1 MSTKI
6 LKYNPSFLTDD
17 ELIEGFVVRQ
27 ATLAL
32 LLEVVRDNVHETNQH
47 VLVIGPRGSGKTTL
61 LRRVAAAVRQT
72 PELAARWFPLPFGE
86 ESYEVASAGQFWLEA
101 VHYLGLQTGD
111 PTWLGVHAE
120 LLREPDET
128 RLGQRCL
135 ARLLDFADS
144 QGKRLLLLV
153 ENLNLL
159 FSEQLSNDDAWA
171 LRAVLMHEPRLMLLG
186 SATSRFDAIGSKDK
200 AMYELFRV
208 IELPRLTV
216 AECRSI
222 WNRVTGQEIPEE
234 QARAIQILTGGNP
247 RLLTILS
254 IFGAKRSFRSLLED
268 LSLLVDEHTD
278 YFKSNFESL
287 PPAERKVFACLAALW
302 EDSTAGDVARAARMT
317 TSQTSALLKRLEGRG
332 AVKAGVLQK
341 GKRKYQL
348 AERLY
353 NIYYLMRRSQDGGRV
368 RAVVNFMVQ
377 FYGQTRLHEAVADIA
392 REACGLGDG
401 QRSHHYRAMQMLCAS
416 PEVREKL
423 ERIRE
428 MLPPEFLQLPDI
440 PDDLQWLAAPMDDE
454 LLQKVESLF
463 SEAVQASNEKRY
475 IDAENALR
483 KSLELK
489 PNFAWAWAELGR
501 ILADYLNQDNA
512 GIDCL
517 RTAVAL
523 DPGEAYHWAT
533 LGGIL
538 SDTLTNPMEGADC
551 LRNAVKLKPGDAY
564 HWATL
569 GRILSEE
576 LGQHEEGVICLRK
589 AVELEPGDAY
599 CWATLGRILSDT
611 LGQHEEGMTCLRKAV
626 ELKPGD
632 AYNWGTLG
640 RILSDRLDQPA
651 EGVNCLRKAV
661 ELKPDDTWVWATLA
675 QVLVEKLDRPGE
687 AEVCLR
693 KFLELKP
700 DDAWAWAT
708 LGQTLA
714 FKLDQPQQGADCLRK
729 TLELMPNS
737 AWAWLGLGHVLA
749 EKLGQPEEGT
759 TCLQKAVTLD
769 ANLDLAWNSL
779 ACLLATAGH
788 LVESEE
794 CVRKALA
801 IQDDPNY
808 HGTLSRVLALRG
820 NIPEALHHAGI
831 VLQHPDVV
839 RLDIQESTDVL
850 TTAAALGHGQ
860 EALDLLVASPSLPDL
875 EPLAA
880 GLRQYLGLEV
890 QAPQE
895 VKEIGE
901 DIVKRIEHWKA
912 WHKQQGTPG

>member
-27 ATLAL
+27 ATLSL

-101 VHYLGLQTGD
+101 VHHLGVQSGD
-111 PTWLGVHAE
+111 PTWLGVYAE

-159 FSEQLSNDDAWA
+159 FSEQISDDDAWA
-171 LRAVLMHEPRLMLLG
+171 LRATLMHEPRLMLMG
-186 SATSRFDAIGSKDK
+186 SATSRFDAIRSKDK

-234 QARAIQILTGGNP
+234 QARAVQILTGGNP

-287 PPAERKVFACLAALW
+287 PPAERKVFACLATLW
-302 EDSTAGDVARAARMT
+302 EDSTASDVAQAARMT
-317 TSQTSALLKRLEGRG
+317 TSQASSLLKRLEGRG
-332 AVKAGVLQK
+332 AVKAGALNR
-341 GKRKYQL
+341 GKKKYQL

-401 QRSHHYRAMQMLCAS
+401 QRSHHYCAMQMLCAS
-416 PEVREKL
+416 PEVRERL
-423 ERIRE
+423 ERIRGAV
-428 MLPPEFLQLPDI
+428 PPEFLQLPDI
-440 PDDLQWLAAPMDDE
+440 PEDLQWLIALKDE
-454 LLQKVESLF
+454 ELSQEVEALLSDIRQVLK
-463 SEAVQASNEKRY
+463 AKRY
-475 IDAENALR
+475 IDAERNLR
-483 KSLELK
+483 KALEIQ
-489 PNFAWAWAELGR
+489 PDNAVAWAELGGV
-501 ILADYLNQDNA
+501 LADN
-512 GIDCL
+512 
-517 RTAVAL
+517 L
-523 DPGEAYHWAT
+523 DRPE
-533 LGGIL
+533 
-538 SDTLTNPMEGADC
+538 EGADC
-551 LRNAVKLKPGDAY
+551 LRKALELKPDHAGAWAKLGHVLAY
-564 HWATL
+564 KL
-569 GRILSEE
+569 GRPEE
-576 LGQHEEGVICLRK
+576 GADCLRKALEHKPDFVEAWASLGNVLAKKLGQPEEGIACLRK
-589 AVELEPGDAY
+589 AVELNTGFAPAWNLLAY
-599 CWATLGRILSDT
+599 WLAD
-611 LGQHEEGMTCLRKAV
+611 
-626 ELKPGD
+626 KPG
-632 AYNWGTLG
+632 
-640 RILSDRLDQPA
+640 Q
-651 EGVNCLRKAV
+651 
-661 ELKPDDTWVWATLA
+661 
-675 QVLVEKLDRPGE
+675 
-687 AEVCLR
+687 
-693 KFLELKP
+693 LE
-700 DDAWAWAT
+700 
-708 LGQTLA
+708 
-714 FKLDQPQQGADCLRK
+714 
-729 TLELMPNS
+729 
-737 AWAWLGLGHVLA
+737 
-749 EKLGQPEEGT
+749 
-759 TCLQKAVTLD
+759 
-769 ANLDLAWNSL
+769 
-779 ACLLATAGH
+779 
-788 LVESEE
+788 ESGE

-801 IQDDPNY
+801 IEDEPAY
-808 HGTLSRVLALRG
+808 HGTLSRVLALLGR
-820 NIPEALHHAGI
+820 IPEALQHADI

-839 RLDIQESTDVL
+839 RSDIQESTDVL

-880 GLRQYLGLEV
+880 GLRQYLGLDV

-901 DIVKRIEHWKA
+901 DIVKRIEHWKN
-912 WHKQQGTPG
+912 WHKEKGTAGQKD

>member
-1 MSTKI
+1 MSKKI

-27 ATLAL
+27 ATLTL
-32 LLEVVRDNVHETNQH
+32 LLEVVRDNVRETNQH

-61 LRRVAAAVRQT
+61 LRRLAAAVRQT

-111 PTWLGVHAE
+111 PTWLEVHAE

-159 FSEQLSNDDAWA
+159 FSEQLSDDDAWA
-171 LRAVLMHEPRLMLLG
+171 LRATLMHEPRLMLLG
-186 SATSRFDAIGSKDK
+186 SATNRFDAIRSKDQ

-222 WNRVTGQEIPEE
+222 WNRVTGQEIPED

-254 IFGAKRSFRSLLED
+254 VFGARRSFRSLLED

-317 TSQTSALLKRLEGRG
+317 TSQASAQLKRLEGRG

-341 GKRKYQL
+341 GKKKYQL

-401 QRSHHYRAMQMLCAS
+401 QRSYHYRAMQMLCAS

-423 ERIRE
+423 ERIRGA
-428 MLPPEFLQLPDI
+428 LPPEFLQLPDI
-440 PDDLQWLAAPMDDE
+440 PEELKSLVSQRDEE
-454 LLQKVESLF
+454 LLSNASTFILGIMNMLEAEQYVEVETF
-463 SEAVQASNEKRY
+463 
-475 IDAENALR
+475 LR
-483 KSLELK
+483 KTLASQ
-489 PNFAWAWAELGR
+489 PNNTVALIVLGAV
-501 ILADYLNQDNA
+501 LAD
-512 GIDCL
+512 
-517 RTAVAL
+517 
-523 DPGEAYHWAT
+523 
-533 LGGIL
+533 
-538 SDTLTNPMEGADC
+538 
-551 LRNAVKLKPGDAY
+551 K
-564 HWATL
+564 
-569 GRILSEE
+569 
-576 LGQHEEGVICLRK
+576 
-589 AVELEPGDAY
+589 
-599 CWATLGRILSDT
+599 
-611 LGQHEEGMTCLRKAV
+611 
-626 ELKPGD
+626 
-632 AYNWGTLG
+632 
-640 RILSDRLDQPA
+640 LDQPE
-651 EGVNCLRKAV
+651 EGANCLRKAL
-661 ELKPDDTWVWATLA
+661 EHKQDDAWPWAKLGE
-675 QVLVEKLDRPGE
+675 VLVEKLDRPGEAEVCLRKVLELKPDDADAWAKLGQLLDEKLDRPGEAEVCLRKILELKPDEAWAWATLGQLLDEKLDKPGE

-700 DDAWAWAT
+700 DDAWTWAT

-729 TLELMPNS
+729 TLELKPNS
-737 AWAWLGLGHVLA
+737 AWVWLGLGHVLA

-820 NIPEALHHAGI
+820 NIPEALQHAGI
-831 VLQHPDVV
+831 VLQHPEVV

-901 DIVKRIEHWKA
+901 DIVKRIEQWKA
-912 WHKQQGTPG
+912 WHKQQETPA